1 MAEWKTR
8 WMEVTPAI
16 MTERRKGISEMDF
29 METSSE
35 SVCWI
40 ELFWIWVRG
49 RNVVI
54 SNVT

>member
-1 MAEWKTR
+1 MK
-8 WMEVTPAI
+8 VTPAI
-16 MTERRKGISEMDF
+16 MRQRGKGIIEMDF
-29 METSSE
+29 METKSE